1 MVDGATI
8 KIDENGKISVPVA
21 SADANGLLS
30 KEDFAKLAGMEAGAK
45 ANVVE
50 GMLLGTD
57 VAEVNAAKQIVAPV
71 ANETK
76 FGVVKSNSAMNKIA
90 VAEDGTME
98 VNSVGISK
106 LVEEDG
112 VFLVLDGGNADSSNI
127 LVNNLNVDEVSY

>member
-1 MVDGATI
+1 M
-8 KIDENGKISVPVA
+8 SVA

-30 KEDFAKLAGMEAGAK
+30 TEDFAKLAGVEAGAK
-45 ANVVE
+45 ENVVE

>member
-8 KIDENGKISVPVA
+8 NVDENGKISVPVA

-30 KEDFAKLAGMEAGAK
+30 KEDFAKLAGVEAGAK